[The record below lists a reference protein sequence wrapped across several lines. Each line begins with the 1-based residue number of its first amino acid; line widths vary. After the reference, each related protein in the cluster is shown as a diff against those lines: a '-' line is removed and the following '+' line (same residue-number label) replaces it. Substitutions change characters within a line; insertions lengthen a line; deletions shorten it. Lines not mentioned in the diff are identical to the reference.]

1 MADIWWYGQACF
13 KVKGKDASVVFDP
26 YDPSYTGLKP
36 QKLDANIVCV
46 THDHG
51 DHNNSASVKGVEE
64 GESPFVIKGPGEYE
78 KNGVNVVGIQSFHDE
93 SGGSERGNNTIYLAT
108 VDDINIVHLGDLG
121 QKTLTEEQKE
131 ELSLCD
137 VLMIPVGGVYTI
149 TAKEAPDIISSL
161 EPKIVIPMH
170 YKTPGLKFGLDGVEG
185 FLKAMGK
192 EESERVSKL
201 SVSRD
206 KLPEELEIVLLEMQ

>member
-1 MADIWWYGQACF
+1 MIDIWWYGQACF

-26 YDPSYTGLKP
+26 YDPQYTGLKP

-51 DHNNSASVKGVEE
+51 DHNAASGVHGVEE
-64 GESPFVIKGPGEYE
+64 GENPFVIAGPGEYE
-78 KNGVNVVGIQSFHDE
+78 KSQVNIVGIASFHDDKQ
-93 SGGSERGNNTIYLAT
+93 GQERGKNTIYLVT
-108 VDDINIVHLGDLG
+108 IDDVNIVHLGDLG
-121 QKTLTEEQKE
+121 QSKLTQDQIE

-149 TAKEAPDIISSL
+149 TARDAPDIIASI
-161 EPKIVIPMH
+161 EPKVVIPMH
-170 YKTPGLKFGLDGVEG
+170 YKVPGLKFGLESVDG

-192 EESERVSKL
+192 EGTETQSKL
-201 SVSRD
+201 SVSRER
-206 KLPEELEIVLLEMQ
+206 LPEELEIAVLQQQ